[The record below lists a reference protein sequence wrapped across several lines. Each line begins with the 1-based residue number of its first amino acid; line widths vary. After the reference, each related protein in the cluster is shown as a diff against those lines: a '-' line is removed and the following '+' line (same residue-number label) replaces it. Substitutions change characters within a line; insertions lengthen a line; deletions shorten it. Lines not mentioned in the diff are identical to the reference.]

1 MTTSTKKATPAA
13 LWVPS
18 SYLAMGFVLCALTL
32 STTFVF
38 KNLGVEKS
46 TITMLAAILMLP
58 YTFKFLWAPLLEL
71 YKTKKFFVVLM
82 QLCAAVLMALAGLAL
97 RLPAWL
103 AVTFGAM
110 MACAFVGATIDIG
123 TDGVYVTTLDDKQ
136 KAKWAGIQSMAWTG
150 GQFIALGALVWV
162 AGKLHEDYKYTWQI
176 AWMYVF
182 LAAAVI
188 LVGLAVWHGVFMPP
202 GAKAKDAPK
211 SMGEA
216 MAGFGRA
223 YKTFFQKKL
232 IWRMLALAF
241 FYRFSWYLI
250 EKVNNL
256 FLITDRAEGGLG
268 LTNQAAGTISGVW
281 GSAAFLVASVVGGLV
296 LAKVGLSRKTLMFFV
311 GSLVIPNLAF
321 VYLSSSPPD
330 ANSVWLITVV
340 WSVAMFAYGF
350 GAVAHMYYMMKQISP
365 GDFQTAHYA
374 FATGTMGLCNFTAGF
389 FSGKLADA
397 LGYQTF
403 FTVVLFCA
411 IPGLLAAWFA
421 PFVHSMTDEPKAAP
435 TEPASAGT

>member
-1 MTTSTKKATPAA
+1 
-13 LWVPS
+13 
-18 SYLAMGFVLCALTL
+18 
-32 STTFVF
+32 
-38 KNLGVEKS
+38 
-46 TITMLAAILMLP
+46 
-58 YTFKFLWAPLLEL
+58 LLEL

-97 RLPAWL
+97 KLPVWL
-103 AVTFGAM
+103 AITFGAM
-110 MACAFVGATIDIG
+110 MVCAFVGATIDIG

-136 KAKWAGIQSMAWTG
+136 KARWAGIQSMAWTG

-162 AGKLHEDYKYTWQI
+162 AGKLHDDYGYTYQI

-211 SMGEA
+211 NMGEA

-268 LTNQAAGTISGVW
+268 LTNQAAGQISGAW
-281 GSAAFLVASVVGGLV
+281 GSASFLVASVVGGLV

-321 VYLSSSPPD
+321 VYLSSSRPD
-330 ANSVWLITVV
+330 DFLVVTVV
-340 WSVAMFAYGF
+340 WCVAMFAYGF

-421 PFVHSMTDEPKAAP
+421 PFVHSMGTESAPKPTAATDA
-435 TEPASAGT
+435 

>member
-1 MTTSTKKATPAA
+1 MTTETKKATPAV

-18 SYLAMGFVLCALTL
+18 GYLAMGFVLCALTL

-38 KNLGVEKS
+38 KNLGVDKS

-82 QLCAAVLMALAGLAL
+82 QLCAAVLMGLAGLAL
-97 RLPAWL
+97 KLPAWL

-110 MACAFVGATIDIG
+110 MVCAFVGATIDIG

-162 AGKLHEDYKYTWQI
+162 AGKLHDDYGYTWQI
-176 AWMYVF
+176 AWLYVF

-188 LVGLAVWHGVFMPP
+188 LLILAGWHGAVMPP

-211 SMGEA
+211 NMGEA

-223 YKTFFQKKL
+223 YRTFFQKEL
-232 IWRMLALAF
+232 IWRMLAVAF

-250 EKVNNL
+250 EKVNNI
-256 FLITDRAEGGLG
+256 FLITARTEGGLG
-268 LTNQAAGTISGVW
+268 LSNQAAGQISGVW

-311 GSLVIPNLAF
+311 GSLVIPNFAFLYLA
-321 VYLSSSPPD
+321 SSSPD
-330 ANSVWLITVV
+330 SVFLVTIV
-340 WSVAMFAYGF
+340 WCLAMFAYGF

-374 FATGTMGLCNFTAGF
+374 FATGTMGLCNFSAGF

-397 LGYQTF
+397 LGFQTF
-403 FTVVLFCA
+403 FLVVLFCA

-421 PFVHSMTDEPKAAP
+421 PFVHKMNDEAKEA
-435 TEPASAGT
+435 PASS